1 MEDYKQ
7 DPQAGSDDETA
18 RPESTV
24 RQYYGLIVLATL
36 ILTVYAWASKQ
47 PLFTV
52 VDGVLPL

>member
-7 DPQAGSDDETA
+7 DPQRDSETT

>member
-7 DPQAGSDDETA
+7 DPQRDSETT

-36 ILTVYAWASKQ
+36 ILTVYAWATKQ
-47 PLFTV
+47 PFFTV

>member
-7 DPQAGSDDETA
+7 DPQSDSDTA

-24 RQYYGLIVLATL
+24 RQYYGLIVLAAL